1 MANNRRRRPRNM
13 ARARPRSK
21 ATYTDTVVAQIAVA
35 PAGVTA
41 ADFTLAQLFPG
52 LSTQSAENRVITWN
66 NTNIEILPTLGNG
79 RITAQ
84 AQLSEN
90 YLPGNQFGFGSTRF
104 KLLSH
109 VNSTHIAINLTAMSR
124 VAPTI
129 RRPYL
134 VNSQEALQLLCRL
147 WDDEAEARSILLRIT
162 SSCTIFP
169 QGNIVTTI
177 PSVRML
183 PVERHWGDRTDAE
196 VTLIRPDERK
206 SSFCDE
212 SMSTENSCAA

>member
-1 MANNRRRRPRNM
+1 MRNNNNNSRRLRPKRGS
-13 ARARPRSK
+13 RAKPTFS
-21 ATYTDTVVAQIAVA
+21 DTIFAQVAVA

-41 ADFTLAQLFPG
+41 ADFTLSQLFPG
-52 LSTQSAENRVITWN
+52 LSTQSANNRVITW
-66 NTNIEILPTLGNG
+66 TSSRIEILPTLGNG

-90 YLPGNQFGFGSTRF
+90 YLPGNQFGFGSTKF

-109 VNSTHIAINLTAMSR
+109 VNSTILTLNLTAMSR

-134 VNSQEALQLLCRL
+134 INNQEALQLLCRL

-162 SSCTIFP
+162 STCTVFP
-169 QGNIVTTI
+169 QGNIVTAI
-177 PSVRML
+177 PTVGIKL
-183 PVERHWGDRTDAE
+183 TPEGQEGNATDVEAP
-196 VTLIRPDERK
+196 LN
-206 SSFCDE
+206 SS
-212 SMSTENSCAA
+212 SWT